1 MDRYQLFHELHYQQ
15 SPLLLGNA
23 WDVVSAKVYEQR
35 GFKAIATSS
44 AAVARTFG
52 YEDGEQIPF
61 DLLVKMVER
70 IGSNVNV
77 PLSVDM
83 EGGYSRITSDI
94 IKNIE
99 RVYDAG
105 AVGINLEDSLKGD
118 KPYLLPEDDFRRI
131 LIEIKESLEKKNMRM
146 FINARTDAYLVKLP
160 DPLNETLKRIKTYE
174 DAGASGIFVPFLFD
188 KGEIIKV
195 VQATK
200 LPVNVFAMAQLPAF
214 SELSTLGIK
223 RISMAA
229 AVHRASIR
237 SLENILQRLLD
248 DGSCKSLF

>member
-1 MDRYQLFHELHYQQ
+1 MDQYQIFHQLHYQQ

-23 WDVVSAKVYEQR
+23 WDVVSAKVYEQK

-61 DLLVKMVER
+61 DLLLTMVER
-70 IGSNVNV
+70 ISSNVNI
-77 PLSVDM
+77 PLSVDL
-83 EGGYSRITSDI
+83 EGGYSRNTSDI

-105 AVGINLEDSLKGD
+105 AVGINLEDSVKGD
-118 KPYLLPEDDFRRI
+118 KTYLLPEDDFKRI
-131 LIEIKESLEKKNMRM
+131 LTEIKESFEKKNMRM
-146 FINARTDAYLVKLP
+146 FINARTDAYVVKLP
-160 DPLNETLKRIKTYE
+160 DPLKETLKRIKIYE
-174 DAGASGIFVPFLFD
+174 DAGASGIFIPFLYD
-188 KGEIIKV
+188 KEEIKKV

-200 LPVNVFAMAQLPAF
+200 LPVNVFAMPHLPGF
-214 SELSTLGIK
+214 SELSDLGIK
-223 RISMAA
+223 RISMAT
-229 AVHRASIR
+229 AVHRALIR